1 MKTSLSYSHLG
12 PSKCTYSMNNTS
24 IDYNL
29 IKSQIGTV
37 VVDTDFRQYV
47 VSDYKLGCDAYQLWD
62 KEEQKFYF
70 TDYNAFNALYTQISG

>member
-1 MKTSLSYSHLG
+1 
-12 PSKCTYSMNNTS
+12 MNTHQTNVN
-24 IDYNL
+24 YNL

-37 VVDTDFRQYV
+37 VVDTNFRQYV

-62 KEEQKFYF
+62 KKEQKYYY

>member
-1 MKTSLSYSHLG
+1 
-12 PSKCTYSMNNTS
+12 MNNTS

-70 TDYNAFNALYTQISG
+70 TDYNAFNALYTQISGWLKPGALKVSL